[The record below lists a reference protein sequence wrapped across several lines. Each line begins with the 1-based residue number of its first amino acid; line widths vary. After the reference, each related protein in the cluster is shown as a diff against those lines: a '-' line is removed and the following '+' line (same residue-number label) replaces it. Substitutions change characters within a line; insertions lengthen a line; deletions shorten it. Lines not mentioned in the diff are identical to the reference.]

1 ERPAEPGPGPVASDA
16 DVTTAPTPVDP
27 APTPAEPT
35 APVLTPDALEA
46 DPSPTPAPT
55 ATAKAAATPS
65 PTAAPLPD
73 PDATELLTPNEA
85 IAKHYGPKFRPT
97 HNPSRFN
104 LVARL
109 LFANAGGESSPGGR
123 FGGAAVDLGQSWNR
137 FGYAATVTAWGGRY
151 QPSQGSTT
159 EINGLL
165 GIGPTVGLGRLA
177 LLGRGFLDL
186 RVGYDFYYGV
196 LNRPGGDVVVRP
208 SASDLALSSAKSVA
222 PHGPRVRLD
231 LGLTSLDTT
240 RRFWHGIGLSM
251 GYQALVA
258 SFGTDMP
265 RVHMLTLGLSYW
277 LG

>member
-1 ERPAEPGPGPVASDA
+1 LAPDA
-16 DVTTAPTPVDP
+16 LDADP
-27 APTPAEPT
+27 APTPAVT
-35 APVLTPDALEA
+35 
-46 DPSPTPAPT
+46 PTPAAAT
-55 ATAKAAATPS
+55 ATKALP
-65 PTAAPLPD
+65 APD
-73 PDATELLTPNEA
+73 EDELLTPNEA

-97 HNPSRFN
+97 HNPSRVN

-123 FGGAAVDLGQSWNR
+123 FGGATVDLGQCWNR
-137 FGYAATVTAWGGRY
+137 FGYAATISEWGGRY
-151 QPSQGSTT
+151 VPSQGSTA

-196 LNRPGGDVVVRP
+196 INRPGGDVVVRP
-208 SASDLALSSAKSVA
+208 SASDLALSSAKNVA